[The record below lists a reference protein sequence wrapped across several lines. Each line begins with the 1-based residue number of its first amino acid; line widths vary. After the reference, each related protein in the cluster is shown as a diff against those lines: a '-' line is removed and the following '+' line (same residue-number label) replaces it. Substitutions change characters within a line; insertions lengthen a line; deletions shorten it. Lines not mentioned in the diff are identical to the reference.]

1 MKKKEYFNT
10 KECKLTCVPFFYF
23 KKKNKEQLALK
34 KMDRRTKQMINKE
47 IKDLKNTIKRPNK
60 HV

>member
-1 MKKKEYFNT
+1 M
-10 KECKLTCVPFFYF
+10 CSIFFYF

-34 KMDRRTKQMINKE
+34 KIMDRRTKQMINKE
-47 IKDLKNTIKRPNK
+47 IKDLKNTIKQPNK